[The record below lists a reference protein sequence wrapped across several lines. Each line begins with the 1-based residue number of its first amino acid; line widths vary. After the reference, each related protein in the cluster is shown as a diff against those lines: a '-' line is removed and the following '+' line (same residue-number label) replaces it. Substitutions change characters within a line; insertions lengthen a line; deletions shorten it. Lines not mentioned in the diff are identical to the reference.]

1 MKNSVRNISIAKV
14 MGIEGGYVDQPLDSG
29 GKTNFGVTET
39 TARRWGFTGSM
50 KNFSAENAF
59 LLYTD
64 MFWDEVGADHL
75 ENESLPKAAGEIFE
89 IAVNCGTARAVRF
102 LQCALNAFNLNE
114 QIYADLTED
123 GVFGSASKRAISA
136 LKRKRGPIKT
146 DHLLTSAMNAQ
157 QGAFYL
163 DLVKRREKDEAFVTG
178 WFLHRVSV

>member
-1 MKNSVRNISIAKV
+1 MKNIVRDASIVKV
-14 MGIEGGYVDQPLDSG
+14 MGIEGGYVDHHLDSG
-29 GKTNFGVTET
+29 GKTNFGVTES

-50 KNFSAENAF
+50 KDFTAEDAF
-59 LLYTD
+59 QLYIE
-64 MFWDEVGADHL
+64 MFWDEIGADHL
-75 ENESLPKAAGEIFE
+75 ENEGLPQAAGEIFE

-102 LQCALNAFNLNE
+102 LQHALNAFNLNG
-114 QIYADLTED
+114 QIYADLAED
-123 GVFGSASKRAISA
+123 GVFGSVSKKSISA
-136 LKRKRGPIKT
+136 LKRDRGSTKT